1 MVKKWE
7 GCRLEAYRCAAGVWT
22 IGYGHTKGV
31 AEGMRISQAEAERM
45 LAEDLVRYE
54 RSVRGMLKVSQSDR
68 QVDALVSLAYNIGV
82 GALQRS
88 TLLKKING
96 RSGDEAIKAEWM
108 RWDRAGGKVLA
119 GLKRRREDE
128 VRHYCG

>member
-45 LAEDLVRYE
+45 LAEDLARYE

>member
-45 LAEDLVRYE
+45 LAEDLARYE

-96 RSGDEAIKAEWM
+96 RGDCEAIKAEWM
-108 RWDRAGGKVLA
+108 RWNRAGGKVLA